1 MDWVDWTTIVP
12 SLAMGIG
19 LAACAGIRA
28 WLPLLMAGGLA
39 RWGIIELGPSFQFI
53 AGNRALILF
62 GVATVIEIL
71 ADKVPAVDHALDSI
85 STVLRPAA
93 GSLLAASVLWQVSD
107 PLTALALG
115 VAVGAP
121 TSLVPHAAKSL
132 LRAASTTF
140 TGGLANPLISILE
153 DLMTVALFV
162 LTVLV
167 PVVVAAVLVLIG
179 LLVAR
184 RLVRRTPA
192 PLAAA

>member
-53 AGNRALILF
+53 ASDRALILF

-71 ADKVPAVDHALDSI
+71 ADKIPAVDHALDSM

-140 TGGLANPLISILE
+140 TGGLANPFISILE
-153 DLMTVALFV
+153 DLMAVALFI
-162 LTVLV
+162 LTVLI
-167 PVVVAAVLVLIG
+167 PVVVAAVLILIG

-184 RLVRRTPA
+184 RLVRRSPA
-192 PLAAA
+192 PFAAA

>member
-1 MDWVDWTTIVP
+1 MDSMAWTTIVP

-39 RWGIIELGPSFQFI
+39 RWGVIELGPSFQFI
-53 AGNRALILF
+53 ASDRALILF

-71 ADKVPAVDHALDSI
+71 ADKVPAVDHALDSL

-162 LTVLV
+162 LTVLI
-167 PVVVAAVLVLIG
+167 PVVVAAALLLIG

-184 RLVRRTPA
+184 RLVRRSPA
-192 PLAAA
+192 PFAAA

>member
-1 MDWVDWTTIVP
+1 MDWVEWTTIVP

-28 WLPLLMAGGLA
+28 WLPLLMAGGMA

-53 AGNRALILF
+53 AGDRALILF

-71 ADKVPAVDHALDSI
+71 ADKIPAVDHALDTL

-140 TGGLANPLISILE
+140 TGGLANPFISILE
-153 DLMTVALFV
+153 DLMAVALFV
-162 LTVLV
+162 LTVLI
-167 PVVVAAVLVLIG
+167 PVAVAATLLLIG

-184 RLVRRTPA
+184 RLARRTPA